1 MYVKYAQCVVPDQR
15 LCASIRNGVNQKVS
29 AKNNL
34 CGRER
39 IAGDMQV
46 RETKDNDN
54 KYKLDWE

>member
-29 AKNNL
+29 AQNNL
-34 CGRER
+34 CGSER

-54 KYKLDWE
+54 K